1 MIFTNGDNSL
11 VWEFGT
17 QYDLP
22 GPTKDNPARVAVWR
36 QKNSFGVQN
45 STQTSKY
52 DPGDY
57 VLVDQQGNITGVVAS
72 DWGNLLASANPPVKA
87 AGKGGE
93 ANPLTDT
100 SPDPEGSPNPNP
112 APAPAFGIPGVT
124 GRSPSTARRAP
135 GCRTV
140 VT

>member
-22 GPTKDNPARVAVWR
+22 GPAKDNPARVAVWR

-45 STQTSKY
+45 ATQTSKY

-112 APAPAFGIPGVT
+112 A
-124 GRSPSTARRAP
+124 
-135 GCRTV
+135 
-140 VT
+140 